1 MLSANM
7 QVFSG
12 GVFPPY
18 FGWAILPH
26 GGGAY
31 YNVFGN
37 YIGTILPA
45 RNFGSNIGEYMPQDG
60 EIYGGAINFALRDN
74 GSGQTY
80 NVYGT
85 NYGSSTTP
93 GVFPPAIQPINQ
105 VAPIS
110 SASPGNTQGS
120 FSNWGL
126 IPGGRPI
133 PFAAG
138 DYIGIFID
146 YTGVGGVPARGLI
159 IDDPITIEGTLYVR
173 FTNENTGRQGYINSD
188 TWP

>member
-1 MLSANM
+1 M

-12 GVFPPY
+12 GLFPPY

-60 EIYGGAINFALRDN
+60 EIYGGAINFALRDT
-74 GSGQTY
+74 GSGRKYQ
-80 NVYGT
+80 VYGT
-85 NYGSSTTP
+85 NYGSATTA
-93 GVFPPAIQPINQ
+93 GLFPTVPTAILPINQ
-105 VAPIS
+105 VAPIM
-110 SASPGNTQGS
+110 AGPGNTQGS

-146 YTGVGGVPARGLI
+146 YAGGGVPARGLI
-159 IDDPITIEGTLYVR
+159 INDPITIEGTLYVR
-173 FTNENTGRQGYINSD
+173 FTNENAGRQGYININP
-188 TWP
+188 WP